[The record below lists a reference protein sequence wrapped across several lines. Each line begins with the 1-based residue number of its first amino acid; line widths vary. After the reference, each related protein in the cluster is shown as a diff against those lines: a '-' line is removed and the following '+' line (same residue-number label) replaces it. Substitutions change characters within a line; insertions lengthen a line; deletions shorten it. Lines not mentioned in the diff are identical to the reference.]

1 MTDDP
6 NRRLQAAFLRRERAA
21 RQQLLEATYRTDE
34 VDADDV
40 DDPVTC
46 YGKAL
51 VHRDD
56 GVPAASAYASLVDAV
71 ETGTVDAYNA
81 IELDESPE
89 MRPLAEPHG
98 AHGFE
103 GMGADPWAVHM
114 APPPAFDSAEMGA
127 ELVELY
133 WRALA
138 RDVPFGAYGQ
148 NGVVAAAAADLS
160 GTPGYAGPG
169 GVTDPR
175 GGSLDAGR
183 LFRGL
188 LPGAQSGPHVSQLL
202 WKDVPRGAIPQSQ
215 RIRVLASE
223 AADGTGDADVVGTGP
238 DYLTDWDAWLR
249 VQRGVPVARTNPPP
263 TLVDPDGDPDATVTR
278 HIVTGRDL
286 ANKVRRQVPYLA
298 TRDAAEVLL
307 GMGVPLDPRIPYQ
320 QGGRGSSTAGTS
332 GIRTAGPVINFGSH
346 DVLESVVSVFDLAQ
360 TACWYRK
367 WLVHRRLR
375 PEEYAGRLEA
385 ERRGAASA
393 GAFPLPDAVRN
404 SVALS
409 RIADAHGT
417 HLLPQAY
424 TEGSPTHPAYP
435 AGHSGVA
442 GATVTILKA
451 LFDGTHPFPT
461 AEMVVPVA
469 DGTAEGR
476 LAGGGTTAVQTTRLG
491 AVDDVSG
498 DALGATADELAE
510 ARRGT
515 TTVND
520 ELNKLATNIALGR
533 NWAGIHYRSDGIE
546 GFLLGEQVAVRYLQD
561 HLRSTDLPFA
571 GYRLEPFL
579 DAYPGT
585 QAGAAPNR
593 DRDAIL
599 ITPDRITTPDGES
612 SSISVDD
619 PAR

>member
-1 MTDDP
+1 MSGDP
-6 NRRLQAAFLRRERAA
+6 HRRLQAAFLRRERAA
-21 RQQLLEATYRTDE
+21 RRQLLESTYRIDE
-34 VDADDV
+34 GNGDDG
-40 DDPVTC
+40 PATN

-56 GVPAASAYASLVDAV
+56 GAPTASAYASLVDALDA
-71 ETGTVDAYNA
+71 GTVDAYNA
-81 IELDESPE
+81 VELDETPE
-89 MRPLAEPHG
+89 TRPLAEPHG

-114 APPPAFDSAEMGA
+114 ATPPSFASAAMGA

-138 RDVPFGAYGQ
+138 RDVPFGTYGAD
-148 NGVVAAAAADLS
+148 GVVAAAVTDLD
-160 GTPGYAGPG
+160 GTAGYAGPG
-169 GVTDPR
+169 SDADPR
-175 GGSLDAGR
+175 GGALDATR
-183 LFRGL
+183 AFRGL
-188 LPGAQSGPHVSQLL
+188 VPGAQTGPHVSQLL

-223 AADGTGDADVVGTGP
+223 AAAGTGDADVVGTGP

-249 VQRGVPVARTNPPP
+249 VQRGVPVGRTNPPP
-263 TLVDPDGDPDATVTR
+263 TLVDPGGDPDAAVTR

-298 TRDAAEVLL
+298 VRDAAEILL
-307 GMGVPLDPRIPYQ
+307 GMGIPFDPRIPYQ
-320 QGGRGSSTAGTS
+320 QGGQESATPGTS

-385 ERRGAASA
+385 ERRGAAST
-393 GAFPLPDAVRN
+393 GTFPLPDNVRE
-404 SVALS
+404 SAALS
-409 RIADAHGT
+409 RVADAHGT

-424 TEGSPTHPAYP
+424 TEGSPTHPSYP

-442 GATVTILKA
+442 GATVTVLKA
-451 LFDGTHPFPT
+451 LFDGSTSFPT
-461 AEMVVPVA
+461 DEMVVPVA
-469 DGTAEGR
+469 DGTAAGEM
-476 LAGGGTTAVQTTRLG
+476 AGGGTTTVQTTRL
-491 AVDDVSG
+491 APVADVSG
-498 DALGATADELAE
+498 AALGATADALAE
-510 ARRGT
+510 ARSGGI
-515 TTVND
+515 TVND
-520 ELNKLATNIALGR
+520 ELDKLATNVALAR

-546 GFLLGEQVAVRYLQD
+546 GLLLGEQVAVRYLQD

-571 GYRLEPFL
+571 GYRLEPFF

-585 QAGAAPNR
+585 QDGAVPNLG
-593 DRDAIL
+593 RDAIL
-599 ITPDRITTPDGES
+599 ITPDRITTPDDEA
-612 SSISVDD
+612 SSIDVAD